1 MKPHHH
7 DNQQAAADAEHAID
21 PVCGMTVD
29 PATAAGS
36 ERRCAYPLRVARAW
50 RAPCREMSDAT
61 GGRHRVPI
69 VRSE

>member
-29 PATAAGS
+29 RDKAVTAQVEG
-36 ERRCAYPLRVARAW
+36 RAVFFCS
-50 RAPCREMSDAT
+50 PGCRDAFT
-61 GGRHRVPI
+61 G
-69 VRSE
+69 